1 MFKMQ
6 DRVFQENNKGKI
18 NRIIKELFENSPM
31 HEVSD
36 FPYLPF
42 SKSSADME
50 IISYLE
56 LFDYKI

>member
-1 MFKMQ
+1 
-6 DRVFQENNKGKI
+6 
-18 NRIIKELFENSPM
+18 M
-31 HEVSD
+31 HEFSD
-36 FPYLPF
+36 FPYFPF

>member
-1 MFKMQ
+1 
-6 DRVFQENNKGKI
+6 
-18 NRIIKELFENSPM
+18 M